1 MYVCVCI
8 NVEVRGHLSGISS
21 FLLHVGPRNP
31 SQVPRIGVRQFY
43 SVSHL
48 TTQEDVLIGSNKLLN
63 TSLVIQH
70 DHSW

>member
-1 MYVCVCI
+1 MWRSEDIFQGSV
-8 NVEVRGHLSGISS
+8 LS
-21 FLLHVGPRNP
+21 FCHVGPRNP